1 MFADPA
7 TVADIESAEGRLCAE
22 LAAAAAAR
30 EPDARVLVCPLAGGL
45 AVFAGPASPVN
56 KAIGL
61 ALNGPLDEQALASAE
76 AEWRD
81 RGEPL
86 RVELATLAHESV
98 APMLTRRG
106 YRLMTFENVLGQPL
120 DALEPVEYGP
130 SLRIEPVPAAD
141 ETTWMNVT
149 IDGFAHPDERPAP
162 TEAYPREALEAAFAD
177 HVRVQGF
184 RRYLARIDGTPAGA
198 ASMRVDG
205 PIAQLAGAA
214 TLPAYRRRGV
224 QTALLHHRLADAR
237 AAGCR
242 LAVITTQPGSRS
254 QANAQRRGFAL
265 LYTRAVLVREW
276 ETS

>member
-1 MFADPA
+1 MFATPE
-7 TVADIESAEGRLCAE
+7 TVAAIESAEGRLCAE

-30 EPDARVLVCPLAGGL
+30 QPDARVLVHPLAGGV
-45 AVFAGPASPVN
+45 AVYAGVRSPVN
-56 KAIGL
+56 KAIGV
-61 ALNGPLDEQALASAE
+61 ALGEPVDEDALAAVE

-81 RGEPL
+81 RGEAL

-106 YRLMTFENVLGQPL
+106 YRLVTFENVLGQPL
-120 DALEPVEYGP
+120 DALGPVEYGP
-130 SLRIEPVPAAD
+130 SLRIDSVPVAD

-149 IDGFAHPDERPAP
+149 IDGFAQPDGGPAP
-162 TEAYPREALEAAFAD
+162 SEAYPREVLEAVFAD

-224 QTALLHHRLADAR
+224 QTALLHHRLADAGK
-237 AAGCR
+237 AGCHI
-242 LAVITTQPGSRS
+242 AVITTQPGSQS

-265 LYTRAVLVREW
+265 LYTRAILVREW
-276 ETS
+276 EAS